1 MEITC
6 VERNLTYFLEGD
18 NEAVHEYT
26 ISTNRPENGGES
38 EPFTH
43 IEAAGSEI
51 DIPTAE
57 LPFLIEALRLFLS
70 DDKKINE

>member
-18 NEAVHEYT
+18 HETVHEYT
-26 ISTNRPENGGES
+26 ISTSQPENGS
-38 EPFTH
+38 EKEPLTH

-51 DIPTAE
+51 DVPTAE
-57 LPFLIEALRLFLS
+57 LPFLIEALRLFLD